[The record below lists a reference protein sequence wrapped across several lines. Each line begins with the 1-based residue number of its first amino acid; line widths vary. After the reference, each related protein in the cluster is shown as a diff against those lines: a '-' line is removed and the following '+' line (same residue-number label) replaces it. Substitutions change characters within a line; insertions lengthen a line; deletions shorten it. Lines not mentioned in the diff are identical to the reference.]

1 MGNRNHY
8 DLTGMKFGRL
18 TVIGR
23 SSKKSKYGALWDCV
37 CECGCPKSATTK
49 ELRKGYT
56 KSCGFYPCTRRK
68 NVVKFYKHF
77 VALIDSKQNKILVD
91 IEDYDKIKD
100 VYWESND
107 KGYAS
112 AFIGGKQVLLHR
124 LIMDAPDTLVV
135 DHINHKTLDNRKHNL
150 RICTVA
156 QNNMN
161 KRYVK
166 YGKYGAAGIA
176 YNEKSQKWSVEIG
189 FNKKQILI
197 GYFSTL
203 DEAIDARKDAEKRYY
218 GEFANKY

>member
-1 MGNRNHY
+1 MAFDQQSHTSDSGANWNGVVKTGNRIHY

-23 SSKKSKYGALWDCV
+23 SSKKSKYGVLWDCV
-37 CECGCPKSATTK
+37 CECGCPKSATSK
-49 ELRKGYT
+49 DLRKGDT

-68 NVVKFYKHF
+68 NAVKFYKRF

-91 IEDYDKIKD
+91 IEDYDRIKD

-107 KGYAS
+107 NGYAS

-161 KRYVK
+161 KRWTAFV
-166 YGKYGAAGIA
+166 
-176 YNEKSQKWSVEIG
+176 
-189 FNKKQILI
+189 F
-197 GYFSTL
+197 
-203 DEAIDARKDAEKRYY
+203 R
-218 GEFANKY
+218 